1 MLADGAVALL
11 RERSVDALNVS
22 ALARWMG
29 VTRQA
34 LSERLWSS
42 GGTRRR
48 ILQLT
53 VLAFADRWSG
63 WVQAALLEDP
73 PVPALPRSAEEVHGL
88 RVWSALTE
96 LARGELARGNP
107 DPAAAIVA
115 TRELEREVM
124 RDRCT
129 SWLGTD
135 VSDQDLLELGALADG
150 LRADL
155 ILSAPR
161 SSFDEAHRLLSR
173 RLEAI
178 RLSTAGNERP

>member
-1 MLADGAVALL
+1 MLAAGAVALL
-11 RERSVDALNVS
+11 RERSVDVS

-53 VLAFADRWSG
+53 VLAFADRWAG

-73 PVPALPRSAEEVHGL
+73 PVPALPRSAEEV
-88 RVWSALTE
+88 
-96 LARGELARGNP
+96 
-107 DPAAAIVA
+107 
-115 TRELEREVM
+115 
-124 RDRCT
+124 
-129 SWLGTD
+129 
-135 VSDQDLLELGALADG
+135 ADG

-155 ILSAPR
+155 ILSVPR
-161 SSFDEAHRLLSR
+161 ASFDDAHRLLSR
-173 RLEAI
+173 RLEAL
-178 RLSTAGNERP
+178 RVSAAGNQRL